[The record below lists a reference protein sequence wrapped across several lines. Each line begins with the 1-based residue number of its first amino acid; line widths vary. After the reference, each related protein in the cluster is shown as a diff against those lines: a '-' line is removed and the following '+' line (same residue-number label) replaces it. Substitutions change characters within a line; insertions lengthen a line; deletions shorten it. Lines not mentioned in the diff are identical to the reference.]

1 MSTTQTASSQITEW
15 APNEIPS
22 ASFLGRRVRVLGGVQ
37 DGREGAIIKV
47 NRRTIRVAL
56 DSRPGDP
63 ADITETMIGH
73 PQFFEVLA

>member
-1 MSTTQTASSQITEW
+1 MSTTQTTSSQTTEW

-56 DSRPGDP
+56 DILPGGPTDF
-63 ADITETMIGH
+63 AETMIGH
-73 PQFFEVLA
+73 PQFFAVLA